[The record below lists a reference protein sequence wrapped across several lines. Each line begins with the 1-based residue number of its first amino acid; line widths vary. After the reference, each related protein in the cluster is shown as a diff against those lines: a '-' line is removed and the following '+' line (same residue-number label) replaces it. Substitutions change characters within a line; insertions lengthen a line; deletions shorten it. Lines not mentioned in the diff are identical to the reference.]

1 MVDESLALLLR
12 DVKRREGAC
21 YVDATFGAG
30 GHTRAILDRAP
41 ASRVIAIDT
50 DPAAVERA
58 RDLAR
63 TFPGRLTPVHAN
75 FASLGDTLHMLDVP
89 AIDGILYD
97 LGLSSLQLAD
107 AARGFSFAGDE
118 PLDMRLDPTSDDPTA
133 AELLAV
139 LDERDLADI
148 IYEYGDERHAR
159 RIAKQIVLRRVRSP
173 LRSTSDLVAAVLSA
187 RPREAARGH
196 IHPATRTFQ
205 ALRMAVNRDV
215 ERIERSLDQAI
226 DRLVDDGRVVV
237 ISFHSGEDRAVKQKF
252 RRWQTD
258 GRAMS
263 LTRKPVGPSARE
275 IAANPRSRSAKL
287 RAAAKSASPQSGLRP
302 DATGR

>member
-1 MVDESLALLLR
+1 MVDESLALLLPEEE
-12 DVKRREGAC
+12 RREGAL

-41 ASRVIAIDT
+41 DSRVIAFDA

-63 TFPGRLTPVHAN
+63 GFPGRVTPVHAN
-75 FASLGDTLHMLDVP
+75 FATLGDTLHELGAP

-133 AELLAV
+133 ADLLES
-139 LDERDLADI
+139 LDERGLADI
-148 IYEYGDERHAR
+148 IHGFGDERHAR
-159 RIAKQIVLRRVRSP
+159 RIAKQIVTRRERSP
-173 LRSTSDLVAAVLSA
+173 LRTTSDLVAAVLSA
-187 RPREAARGH
+187 RPRDAARGR

-215 ERIERSLDQAI
+215 ERLERSLDQAI

-237 ISFHSGEDRAVKQKF
+237 ISF
-252 RRWQTD
+252 
-258 GRAMS
+258 
-263 LTRKPVGPSARE
+263 
-275 IAANPRSRSAKL
+275 
-287 RAAAKSASPQSGLRP
+287 
-302 DATGR
+302 